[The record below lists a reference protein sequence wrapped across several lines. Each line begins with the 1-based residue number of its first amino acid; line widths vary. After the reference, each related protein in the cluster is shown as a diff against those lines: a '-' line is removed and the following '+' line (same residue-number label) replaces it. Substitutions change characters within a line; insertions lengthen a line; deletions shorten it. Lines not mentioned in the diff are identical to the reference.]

1 MHRPRR
7 FRSAVL
13 LAQVL
18 LVGACLGGCVSPWKS
33 TFEAATDAVYPPTDR
48 VIIRNVAWERVNTA
62 LREIDQ
68 ARADSDIS
76 PAEWGGDRQLAERAR
91 LANALQLSE
100 DPESLAVLGRSVFKS
115 VGEVRVLDGSLSSFA
130 RSIGADYAIWST
142 TYLGKTQSVETETI
156 SRHGYTY
163 GRHRRR
169 DGRIDYEYLPY
180 HETIYVPV
188 VVERDQHAWIV
199 YYVRIEE

>member
-1 MHRPRR
+1 MRRPRLC
-7 FRSAVL
+7 RSAAL
-13 LAQVL
+13 LAPLL
-18 LVGACLGGCVSPWKS
+18 LVSAGFAGCASPWKR
-33 TFEAATDAVYPPTDR
+33 TFEPATEAVYPPTER
-48 VIIRNVAWERVNTA
+48 VVIRSVPWERVNTA
-62 LREIDQ
+62 LREIER

-76 PAEWGGDRQLAERAR
+76 PVEWGRDRQLAEQAR
-91 LANALQLSE
+91 LASALQLSE

-115 VGEVRVLDGSLSSFA
+115 VGDVRVLDGSLSSFA
-130 RSIGADYAIWST
+130 RSIGADYAVWST

-169 DGRIDYEYLPY
+169 DGRIDYDYLPY
-180 HETIYVPV
+180 YETIYVPV